1 MEGME
6 TIKVPVKKPRNP
18 LVPGAATRKA
28 GKHVDKRKKE
38 KYNPKHPNK
47 QE

>member
-1 MEGME
+1 MER
-6 TIKVPVKKPRNP
+6 IKVPVKKPRNP
-18 LVPGAATRKA
+18 FVVPAGKKKA
-28 GKHVDKRKKE
+28 GRHIDKKKKE

>member
-1 MEGME
+1 MES
-6 TIKVPVKKPRNP
+6 IKVPVKKPRNP
-18 LVPGAATRKA
+18 LVAPSTKRKA
-28 GKHVDKRKKE
+28 GKHIDKKKKE